1 MYREEKDNQ
10 KTRNRKGIKIHRLTQ
25 NEENSQGREP
35 VFSVLEDGYLELH
48 WKSGGS
54 NLE

>member
-25 NEENSQGREP
+25 NEENSKGREP
-35 VFSVLEDGYLELH
+35 VFSVLEDG
-48 WKSGGS
+48 
-54 NLE
+54 